1 MLTTMIQSPMN
12 SRRTCFV
19 SILLLLYSIFPGVF
33 SSGPVTLERIEIFT
47 THDWLKATPTVYFR
61 CQGEN
66 KTLLPDVKKKNVVYT
81 FKGEESWQPLTE
93 LTDKKCKRCGF
104 YEEDT
109 VGSDDVFDE
118 WEFCASEFTPPKGR
132 YIRFKGKEFN
142 VTFLC
147 PECKG
152 TAHASE
158 VPEKK
163 KNNVTV
169 VIIISSISSVV
180 FIFGAVAGY
189 KYWRR
194 RKREQDQAR
203 FLKLF
208 EDGDDIEDEFGLD
221 HM

>member
-1 MLTTMIQSPMN
+1 MIRSPMK
-12 SRRTCFV
+12 SRNCFV
-19 SILLLLYSIFPGVF
+19 YILLLYSICLISGVF
-33 SSGPVTLERIEIFT
+33 SLGSVTLERIEIFT
-47 THDWLKATPTVYFR
+47 THDWLKYTPTVYFR

-66 KTLLPDVKKKNVVYT
+66 KKMLPDVKKKNIVYT

-118 WEFCASEFTPPKGR
+118 WEFCPSDFMPPKGR
-132 YIRFKGKEFN
+132 YIRFKGNEFN
-142 VTFLC
+142 ATFLC
-147 PECKG
+147 PQCKG
-152 TAHASE
+152 TAHSSE
-158 VPEKK
+158 VPEEK

-169 VIIISSISSVV
+169 VIIISSIFSVV
-180 FIFGAVAGY
+180 CIFGAVVGY
-189 KYWRR
+189 KYWKR